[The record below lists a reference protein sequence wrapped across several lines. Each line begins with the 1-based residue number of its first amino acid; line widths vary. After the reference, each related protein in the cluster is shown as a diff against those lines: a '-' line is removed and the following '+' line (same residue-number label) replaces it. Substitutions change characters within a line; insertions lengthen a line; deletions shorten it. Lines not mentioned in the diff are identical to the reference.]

1 MFGLLWL
8 RAVDR
13 VRASVCERA
22 ALSSHLRSTLA
33 GVDPCKRDWML
44 AQVVL
49 FQAAVRRRQAV
60 VLARRMHVMV
70 A

>member
-8 RAVDR
+8 RALTR
-13 VRASVCERA
+13 VRASVCERVS
-22 ALSSHLRSTLA
+22 LSRHLSSTLA
-33 GVDPCKRDWML
+33 GVDPCKRDWVL

-60 VLARRMHVMV
+60 LLARRMHVM
-70 A
+70 AA